1 MMKAFY
7 VGDRVGIT
15 KLDNTDHNILKIGM
29 TGEIISIRYIENLYT
44 IDFNIEGVTRGYRLF
59 GYQIKLVKPIEDTDD
74 VLDRAVVAQKLFK
87 KMYNEDKGIIAVRED
102 VVQMT
107 AVRFEKHFTKYEVES
122 PTDDG
127 YAYLTAEYKGVNF
140 MALKWKGGN
149 DD

>member
-1 MMKAFY
+1 MRNYWWSDK
-7 VGDRVGIT
+7 
-15 KLDNTDHNILKIGM
+15 
-29 TGEIISIRYIENLYT
+29 NL
-44 IDFNIEGVTRGYRLF
+44 E
-59 GYQIKLVKPIEDTDD
+59 PIEDTDE

-122 PTDDG
+122 PVADG

>member
-1 MMKAFY
+1 MMRKFK
-7 VGDRVGIT
+7 VGDRVEVI
-15 KLDNTDHNILKIGM
+15 KLDNTDHKILKLGM
-29 TGEIISIRYIENLYT
+29 TGEIVSIGNSVDLYT
-44 IDFNIEGVTRGYRLF
+44 IDFHIEEFVNEYWMYD
-59 GYQIKLVKPIEDTDD
+59 YQIKLLVDD
-74 VLDRAVVAQKLFK
+74 EVLDRAVVAQKLFK

-122 PTDDG
+122 PVADG